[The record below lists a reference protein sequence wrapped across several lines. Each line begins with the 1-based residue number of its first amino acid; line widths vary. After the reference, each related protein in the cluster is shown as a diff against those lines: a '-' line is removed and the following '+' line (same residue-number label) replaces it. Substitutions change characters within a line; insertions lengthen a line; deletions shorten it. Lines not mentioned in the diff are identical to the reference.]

1 MKAMAAEREAMQR
14 LDPWHGRCDLQF
26 RAANGSTRHQG
37 GCTAPFKLLRSE
49 RGDDG
54 RCELPI
60 LHTAGGLVGGDQLSL
75 DIKLEASSRGLI
87 TSVAAQKVYGSIGRS
102 RLQPEGCSAQQHV
115 CCSLA
120 SGSDLEWLPQEL
132 VLYAD
137 ALFEQHL
144 TVTLPM
150 DASFVSA
157 EIVRLGRTAAGET
170 LQQGRWRSSLTIQR
184 ITSTS
189 STWELA
195 DRVELGGASL
205 DSPHGLAG
213 APVFGTLIWAA
224 PMAMSAETTATLLE
238 GARADREGLTGTM
251 RCGALGQGLIARY
264 SGNSSR
270 DARFWFSRIWERTRT
285 LRGLTKPRIPRVW
298 PLQEQPLR
306 RQTSTMN
313 PLETAAETH

>member
-49 RGDDG
+49 HGDDG
-54 RCELPI
+54 RCELPV

-75 DIKLEASSRGLI
+75 AINLATNSRSLI

-157 EIVRLGRTAAGET
+157 ESCAWVEPPLVKPCSKGDGGPASRFSASPQPARHGSWLIAWNWAEPA
-170 LQQGRWRSSLTIQR
+170 WR
-184 ITSTS
+184 
-189 STWELA
+189 
-195 DRVELGGASL
+195 
-205 DSPHGLAG
+205 
-213 APVFGTLIWAA
+213 A
-224 PMAMSAETTATLLE
+224 PMA
-238 GARADREGLTGTM
+238 
-251 RCGALGQGLIARY
+251 
-264 SGNSSR
+264 
-270 DARFWFSRIWERTRT
+270 
-285 LRGLTKPRIPRVW
+285 
-298 PLQEQPLR
+298 
-306 RQTSTMN
+306 
-313 PLETAAETH
+313 